1 MSLVQKILQAFLGN
15 KSQRDIQAILPLV
28 QKIKEFES
36 EYSGLSHDELRNV
49 TVKLRTIIQEA
60 VKPMQTQID
69 SLQNSLDN
77 DENLSFAK
85 REEMY
90 DSIDSLKKEIDT
102 TIEKTLEEILP
113 QAFAVVKETAKR
125 FTHNTTVEVTALDY
139 DKELAT
145 RKDHIT
151 IQGDKAIWKN
161 SWLAGGNMI
170 TWDMIHY
177 EVQLIGGTILHQG
190 KIAEMAT
197 GEGKTLVATLPVFL
211 NALPGKGVHV
221 VTVNDYLAKRDSEWM
236 GPIFE
241 FHGLRVDCIDNH
253 EPNSE
258 ARKKAYQA
266 DITYGTN
273 NEFGFDYLRDNMA
286 TTPEELVQR
295 IHNFAIVDEV
305 DSVLIDDARTPLIIS
320 GPIAKKN
327 NSDELFIEYRP
338 RVEKIYNAQKAYV
351 TRILADAKNMIASED
366 KKTAEEGAKLLVR
379 AFKGLPKNKALIKFL
394 SEQGMKT
401 LLTKTEN
408 FYMAENNKNMHLV
421 TDELYF
427 VIDEKNNSI
436 ELTEKGIDFLSSDLE
451 DKNFFVMP
459 DIGERIA
466 EIEKSNISA
475 EEKLQLKDSLTQDYA
490 VKSDRVHTI
499 NQLLKAYA
507 LFEIDVEYVVIDNK
521 VKIVDEQTGRIM
533 EGRRYSDGLH
543 QAIE

>member
-211 NALPGKGVHV
+211 NALPGKGV
-221 VTVNDYLAKRDSEWM
+221 
-236 GPIFE
+236 
-241 FHGLRVDCIDNH
+241 
-253 EPNSE
+253 
-258 ARKKAYQA
+258 
-266 DITYGTN
+266 
-273 NEFGFDYLRDNMA
+273 
-286 TTPEELVQR
+286 
-295 IHNFAIVDEV
+295 
-305 DSVLIDDARTPLIIS
+305 
-320 GPIAKKN
+320 
-327 NSDELFIEYRP
+327 
-338 RVEKIYNAQKAYV
+338 
-351 TRILADAKNMIASED
+351 
-366 KKTAEEGAKLLVR
+366 
-379 AFKGLPKNKALIKFL
+379 
-394 SEQGMKT
+394 
-401 LLTKTEN
+401 
-408 FYMAENNKNMHLV
+408 
-421 TDELYF
+421 
-427 VIDEKNNSI
+427 
-436 ELTEKGIDFLSSDLE
+436 
-451 DKNFFVMP
+451 
-459 DIGERIA
+459 
-466 EIEKSNISA
+466 
-475 EEKLQLKDSLTQDYA
+475 
-490 VKSDRVHTI
+490 
-499 NQLLKAYA
+499 
-507 LFEIDVEYVVIDNK
+507 
-521 VKIVDEQTGRIM
+521 
-533 EGRRYSDGLH
+533 
-543 QAIE
+543 